1 MGSNP
6 IVSAILKRKQSFR
19 DDLEKRDIQD
29 VPGPDLNHLFNR
41 ALSAHRAGQLDIAA
55 ALYREVL
62 SHSKKQ
68 FSPLHLLGVIEGQ
81 RGNLAEGIRQI
92 TKALRLD
99 PKSPEA
105 YLNLGRMQ
113 GELGDLENAEKNLR
127 KSIALNP
134 GNPLAHSNLAAVY
147 RRMKHYDRAKAAADQ
162 AIKLNPNEWLAL
174 INRGNALSA
183 LSFIDEAKA
192 DYERA
197 GTLQPSTA
205 EPWIGLGYIAH
216 KNRDAKAAADYAK
229 KALSLAPG
237 SAEAH
242 LLQAKL
248 LRTQGLYEEAMIAAS
263 QALVISPDYADAQV
277 LQSSVLVEMK
287 RYQEAIPLLEDIL
300 RTNPEMETAKGQ
312 LFVARMMICDWDRY
326 EKERAECVRAINKN
340 PFQIIPYDSIIVTQ
354 DPAQHLACAI
364 AQTKANIPEV
374 KPIGCGEPSAHN
386 RIRVGYVSPD
396 FRDHAVGRIIAGLFS
411 HHDRTRFEVYGFS
424 TAADQSPLRK
434 RIESACDH
442 FIEIAQM
449 NDRDAAQCIREN
461 EIDVLVDLA
470 GHTRY
475 TGLNAMAFRPSPVQV
490 TWLGFPGTTGTSF
503 MDYIIADPT
512 VLPIEHE
519 RFYTEKAVRLPDTY
533 QPNDDALIVAEVPSR
548 EAAGLPA
555 NGLVFCCFN
564 NTFKITPEVFSI
576 WMRLLG
582 QVERSV
588 LWLFEGNAAAKANL
602 QKEAAAR
609 GISPDRL
616 VFAPHA
622 DYATYLARTQL
633 ADLFLDNNYWNG
645 HSTASDALRCGV
657 PVITCQGQ
665 SFASRVAASL
675 LRAIGMPE
683 LIARSLE
690 EYEALALKLARDPA
704 LLATTKEKL
713 ARNRLTMPLFDTER
727 FTRHLEAAY
736 WTMHERAQRGEL
748 PASFSVD
755 AT

>member
-1 MGSNP
+1 VRS
-6 IVSAILKRKQSFR
+6 
-19 DDLEKRDIQD
+19 
-29 VPGPDLNHLFNR
+29 PDLNHIFNQ
-41 ALSAHRAGQLDIAA
+41 ALAAHRAGQLDIAA
-55 ALYREVL
+55 TLYREVL

-105 YLNLGRMQ
+105 HLNLGRMQ

-147 RRMKHYDRAKAAADQ
+147 RRMKRYDQAKAAADQ

-183 LSFIDEAKA
+183 LNLTDEAKA
-192 DYERA
+192 DYEHA
-197 GTLQPSTA
+197 GALQPSTA

-216 KNRDAKAAADYAK
+216 KNRNPKAAAEYAK
-229 KALSLAPG
+229 KAVALAPR

-248 LRTQGLYEEAMIAAS
+248 LRTQNLYEEAVIAAK
-263 QALVISPDYADAQV
+263 QALAISPDLADAHV
-277 LQSSVLVEMK
+277 LHSSVLMEMK
-287 RYQEAIPLLEDIL
+287 RYQEAIPLLEDII
-300 RTNPEMETAKGQ
+300 RTNPETESVRGQ
-312 LFVARMMICDWDRY
+312 LFGARMMICNWDGY
-326 EKERAECVRAINKN
+326 EKDRAECVRAIDKN
-340 PFQIIPYDSIIVTQ
+340 PARVAPYDSIIVTQ
-354 DPAQHLACAI
+354 DPAQLLACAL
-364 AQTKANIPEV
+364 AQTKASIPEV
-374 KPIGCGEPSAHN
+374 SPIARGEPHAHK

-396 FRDHAVGRIIAGLFS
+396 FRDHAVGRIIAGLFE
-411 HHDRTRFEVYGFS
+411 HHDRTSFEIYAFS
-424 TAADQSPLRK
+424 TAADQSALRK
-434 RIESACDH
+434 RIESAFDH
-442 FIEIAQM
+442 FIEIEQM
-449 NDRDAAQCIREN
+449 NDREAAQCIREN
-461 EIDVLVDLA
+461 EIDILIDLA

-503 MDYIIADPT
+503 IDYIIADPT

-533 QPNDDALIVAEVPSR
+533 QPNDDALKVAEAPSR
-548 EAAGLPA
+548 ETAGLPA
-555 NGLVFCCFN
+555 SGLVFCCFN

-582 QVERSV
+582 QVEGSV

-602 QKEAAAR
+602 QEEAAAR

-616 VFAPHA
+616 VFAPQA
-622 DYATYLARTQL
+622 DYPTYLARTQL

-645 HSTASDALRCGV
+645 HSTTSDALRCGV

-675 LRAIGMPE
+675 LRAIEMPE
-683 LIARSLE
+683 LVTHSLE
-690 EYEALALKLARDPA
+690 DYEALALELARDPA
-704 LLATTKEKL
+704 RLAATKEKL
-713 ARNRLTMPLFDTER
+713 AQNRLTKPLFDTER

-736 WTMHERAQRGEL
+736 RTMHERAQRGEQA
-748 PASFSVD
+748 ASVAVKANWTCRTARSDLSGLVHSGKR
-755 AT
+755 